1 MTRRTPPQITQT
13 QTLAE
18 TKISKLSTNL
28 QTLAEMSP
36 PLTRQIQRP
45 GSDRHNEKKLRRRR
59 RKLRNRARNEGS
71 RRFHSHGKG
80 LLLVKTRFRNLC

>member
-1 MTRRTPPQITQT
+1 MTRRTPPQTTQT
-13 QTLAE
+13 QTLTG
-18 TKISKLSTNL
+18 TKISELAINL

-36 PLTRQIQRP
+36 PLTRPIQRL

-71 RRFHSHGKG
+71 RRFHNHGGG
-80 LLLVKTRFRNLC
+80 LLVVKSG